1 MKPRLVDFDE
11 IFKDNSS
18 LFFKKKPIIRT
29 KIIKQDVNYEFNY
42 NYLFNSLGLLCLVI
56 GLYFLAARKREKKKM
71 NIDFEHRIYKLK
83 DIIKNNDEFIL

>member
-1 MKPRLVDFDE
+1 MKPRLVDLDE

-56 GLYFLAARKREKKKM
+56 GLYFLVARKREKKKM

>member
-1 MKPRLVDFDE
+1 MKPRLVDLDE

-42 NYLFNSLGLLCLVI
+42 NYLFNILGLLCLVI
-56 GLYFLAARKREKKKM
+56 GLYFLVARKREKKKM

>member
-56 GLYFLAARKREKKKM
+56 GLYFLVARKREKKKM